1 MGMIMQIFWGLAA
14 AFWVSAAYSAPLE
27 GQKTI
32 YLLDGS
38 GTKNKVATIAFSPKA
53 SGSEYKI
60 EWQDDGFSEHFLSM
74 RPFRC
79 LEGPVKY
86 WCRVPYP
93 YEINRTVSAGDL
105 RDLEYDTMFIWK
117 GATEYGINMW
127 NGIYYKLAIDGD
139 RLVGSLHEMDMDKL
153 SAPPDDGNLRPI
165 REQDLEPGEPESHWL
180 PVLVIE

>member
-1 MGMIMQIFWGLAA
+1 MWMARLVLGGLAA
-14 AFWVSAAYSAPLE
+14 ALFGLAAQAAPLE
-27 GQKTI
+27 GQKGL

-38 GTKNKVATIAFSPKA
+38 GEKKQIGTVAFNPTDN
-53 SGSEYKI
+53 GSTYEI
-60 EWQDDGFSEHFLSM
+60 EWQDEGFSEHFLSM

-93 YEINRTVSAGDL
+93 YEINRVVSADDL
-105 RDLEYDTMFIWK
+105 KDLEYDTMFIWK

-139 RLVGSLHEMDMDKL
+139 RLVGALHEMDMDKL
-153 SAPPDDGNLRPI
+153 SAPPEQGNLRPI

-180 PVLVIE
+180 PVLIIE